1 MKTIPKNIS
10 RISTGMSIAIL
21 WFCLTS
27 GCAPRFQMVEPVDDM
42 GLVYIYRPKKFFQ
55 GGLNYT
61 VNANGFKI
69 DTLFN
74 GGYFTYF
81 AKPGRIQ
88 FSVRTE
94 ITNYL
99 SLDVIPGQTYYIK
112 GFTRPGS
119 LIPRPQLQL
128 VSPEVGKEEIV
139 LCRQKGKDKNANA
152 NLPLRPDKSK
162 EQ

>member
-10 RISTGMSIAIL
+10 RTSLGLLIVFL
-21 WFCLTS
+21 LFCMTS
-27 GCAPRFQMVEPVDDM
+27 GCAPGFQMVEAVDDM
-42 GLVYIYRPKKFFQ
+42 GLVYFYRPKKWFQ

-74 GGYFTYF
+74 GGYFTYI

-88 FSVRTE
+88 LSVRTE
-94 ITNYL
+94 ITSYL
-99 SLDVIPGQTYYIK
+99 VLDVQPGQTYYIK
-112 GFTRPGS
+112 GSTRPGS
-119 LIPRPQLQL
+119 LIPRPQLQM
-128 VSPEVGKEEIV
+128 VSSEVGKKEIAF
-139 LCRQKGKDKNANA
+139 CRQKGKDKNVDA
-152 NLPLRPDKSK
+152 NLPLRSDKSK